1 VSLLESHEFGDRVIF
16 IITGRSRSRQPF
28 VNVTM
33 AGNEILFSGAGWIA
47 TIYPR
52 YVARRLGR
60 DVDLKFRS
68 LETSISASHS
78 GMRPRQRHD
87 AMNG

>member
-1 VSLLESHEFGDRVIF
+1 MSLLESHEFGDRVIF

-47 TIYPR
+47 TYIR
-52 YVARRLGR
+52 ATAL
-60 DVDLKFRS
+60 DDLAAT
-68 LETSISASHS
+68 LI
-78 GMRPRQRHD
+78 
-87 AMNG
+87 